1 VTSNLV
7 LTLEFLVTTI
17 LNAMTLISVLMLVAF
32 GLAITFGLMGIIN
45 LAHGEFVT
53 VGAFSLYLSQ
63 GWHLPFALGCLFAT
77 VVGCVMGVGL
87 QIAVVRHLEGKPTS
101 MVLATWGVSLVLQQG
116 LEILFGRGG
125 KPVASPI
132 EGTWSLLGVAY
143 PGYRLMLIAVA
154 CSALAVL
161 FWFMRSS
168 RFGLD
173 IRATIQSRAMA
184 EAMGIDTRRTFNIA
198 FAAGAG
204 LAAFAG
210 ALIAP
215 LGTVI
220 AQMGVNYLA
229 NSFFVVIVGGVGSIA
244 GVVAGS
250 TFIGGLISL
259 LSSQMPPSLAQ
270 ALVLICAVLLV
281 RVRPQGLI
289 RP

>member
-1 VTSNLV
+1 
-7 LTLEFLVTTI
+7 
-17 LNAMTLISVLMLVAF
+17 MTLISVLMLVAV

-53 VGAFSLYLSQ
+53 LGAFALYLSQ
-63 GWHLPFALGCLFAT
+63 GWQLPFAAGCLLAA
-77 VVGCVMGVGL
+77 GVGSMVGVIL
-87 QIAVVRHLEGKPTS
+87 QVAVVRHLDDKPTS

-116 LEILFGRGG
+116 LELLFGRGG
-125 KPVASPI
+125 KPVASPLQ
-132 EGTWSLLGVAY
+132 GTCSLLGVDY
-143 PGYRLMLIAVA
+143 PAYRLMLIAVA
-154 CSALAVL
+154 CSTLAGL
-161 FWFMRSS
+161 FGLMRRS

-173 IRATIQSRAMA
+173 IRAVIQNRAMA

-210 ALIAP
+210 ALVAP

-250 TFIGGLISL
+250 GFIGGLVSA

-270 ALVLICAVLLV
+270 ALVLICAVVLV
-281 RVRPQGLI
+281 RFRPQGLV
-289 RP
+289 RA